1 MEYAQHT
8 WRLPLPC
15 TQSNLPP
22 RATSHGVATTTSGN
36 SFVDPG
42 NSFNILDE
50 INDVATEGY
59 VPDYLNQDWIEGR
72 FHQRYE
78 LMLKRRKMAEVYHT
92 SHGHCN
98 NRQTV
103 SNLQA
108 KGIENNHLKRYILA
122 HKCDACD
129 AAPGRHHHK
138 VRTTTKAKRKARS
151 ASNTIASLPA
161 TVAAC
166 DLQNS
171 LADDC
176 DLNLELSTITDA
188 IDPNV
193 TITESLARFFQHTSN
208 NPCDYIDI
216 DRMHNMSDNTQEPTQ
231 NAAMLPPRAFSD
243 NSTVIDDGANLK
255 TNTAP
260 RFSPPGTDLRMD

>member
-1 MEYAQHT
+1 MSDSHIPMGRLVEAGFTVNHRIPSQTKDDGFSLNQFPLYGDTIATPDGKTTIVMEYAQHT
-8 WRLPLPC
+8 WRLTLPC

-22 RATSHGVATTTSGN
+22 RTTSHGVATTTSGN

-108 KGIENNHLKRYILA
+108 NGIECNHLKRYILA

-129 AAPGRHHHK
+129 AA
-138 VRTTTKAKRKARS
+138 S
-151 ASNTIASLPA
+151 
-161 TVAAC
+161 
-166 DLQNS
+166 
-171 LADDC
+171 
-176 DLNLELSTITDA
+176 
-188 IDPNV
+188 
-193 TITESLARFFQHTSN
+193 
-208 NPCDYIDI
+208 
-216 DRMHNMSDNTQEPTQ
+216 
-231 NAAMLPPRAFSD
+231 
-243 NSTVIDDGANLK
+243 
-255 TNTAP
+255 
-260 RFSPPGTDLRMD
+260 